1 MLDYHQHEGQG
12 IMMPPQTPSLSI
24 LNPSPRRAPGP
35 SLLHQLVRNDP
46 THDLPAIHYQAP
58 DKSRTSLS
66 YSVLHSRA
74 ERLARRV
81 LDALSE
87 SESES
92 GHGSGSEMGS
102 ESKGRNHSH
111 KPQQL
116 VVPLLLPQSP
126 ELYISQLAVLKA
138 GGAFCP
144 LNLDA
149 PPERVKFILRDVS
162 AAIIIT
168 TTALRP
174 KIDSLESNVRVIVV
188 DHCEDDVQYNL
199 DPDCRPGREA
209 TADSLAY
216 VMYTSGSTGTPKGVG
231 ISHDA
236 ATQALLAHD
245 RHIPHFSRFLQFAAP
260 TFDVSVFE
268 IFFPLFRGATLVCCS
283 RADML
288 NDLPAVLR
296 NLRID
301 ACELT
306 PTVAGSLLRRRDNVP
321 ELRLLLTIGEML
333 TEPVIREFG
342 HAEQRPG
349 ILWAM
354 YGPTEA
360 TIHCTLQPSCEASSS
375 PNNVGF
381 PLDTVSAF
389 ILAPLSDDDPGS
401 FEVLPYGETGE
412 LAVGGHQTAVGYINR
427 PEQTSK
433 VFIHTPH
440 GRLYRTGDKARMRE
454 NGTIE
459 CFGRIAD
466 GQVKLRGQRIELG
479 EVEQAVLHTPG
490 CHGAVASVVQGII
503 VVFCE
508 RDELEDRM
516 AEETLQTCRKWLP
529 SFMVPGD
536 VVLVKAFPRLPS
548 GKVDRKQLKIDYEAT
563 RGAGAVPP
571 IQFADEIE
579 HELALLAQE
588 ALAIRLWPNS
598 VLSAAGVDSLA
609 AIKLASRLRRAG
621 FTASAMDILSCKTL
635 SQLRTRIRRERGRVD
650 SAVGFEEPPT
660 RVDDISADVRDV
672 SQSSPS
678 LAQHI
683 SSIEAVVPCVPMQ
696 TSMLAETLNNHEA
709 YCNWMELQAPGEFSH
724 DTISAWFQELARN
737 NEALRTGFAAFS
749 GVYKQLVWKEL
760 HTSQIRTVNRMEKA
774 YQLDEEGLL
783 RPFAVQVM
791 RRKAR
796 RTSVLL
802 QIHHALYDGWS
813 FDMLLSDLNTL
824 ARGGQIAKRP
834 PFRLISDYYH
844 SNEFPDD
851 SDISRGYWAEY
862 LLGYQPTPMPQL
874 LATQKGSGHSTS
886 IERNLGVESSAIR
899 AASAQLDI
907 SLQVLFQACLLS
919 LWGLILGT
927 EDIVVGNVT
936 SGRTIA
942 VPGIEDVMGPCLT
955 TIPLRSRIGQVRTV
969 RELVES
975 IHSSNRASLAHCTL
989 PLAEIKKAAGIMPGQ
1004 PLYDALFVY
1013 QESLNSRAGRRQTEA
1028 IEQVAHVD
1036 YLDSKLL
1043 VEIEPVEDSFKLRIT
1058 YHADHFHYSHM
1069 QLFLRQFECVLKHFV
1084 NNLGSPISSIA
1095 RCFTDDVLSQYNREP
1110 KTLTDTPDLATLF
1123 ERQAARTPEKAA
1135 ICFADSINDYGAELN
1150 TISYNE
1156 LNSQANRITRLL
1168 QASGASEGEPVAIV
1182 MEKSIMLYAGILG
1195 ILKAGCAYL
1204 PLLPS
1209 TPRARIQTI
1218 LEQARIRLCVLDGT
1232 LQDELPI
1239 LERCQFISLSNTKL
1253 EFYGD
1258 ANLGTPVDPARV
1270 ANIIYTSGSTGVPKG
1285 VCVTQLNI
1293 ASNLDVLS
1301 RIYLVKEDSRML
1313 QACSQA
1319 FDVSVFEILFAL
1331 TRGMCLCAATND
1343 VLFADLE
1350 RSITVLDATH
1360 LSMTPTVASLVSPQN
1375 VPRVD
1380 FLVTSGEPMTSEV
1393 ARKWMGKLYQGYGPS
1408 ETTNIC
1414 SVKKMTAEDH
1424 IRHLGFAFENTSAVV
1439 LSPSS
1444 LDILPICCVGELCF
1458 GGDQVVAGYLNL
1470 PDITNEKFI
1479 DHPQLGRLYR
1489 SGDIGRMLADGSL
1502 LIVGRVDDQIKL
1514 RGQRIELG
1522 EINAIVAAAP
1532 KVLNCVTVLVSQKRQ
1547 LACFYVPS
1555 GVDGGMFRVLSAEG
1569 TFATLN
1575 DAIYGTI
1582 RSRLPGYMTPSYL
1595 VPISTVPMTSS
1606 GKTDKKLLRDVFDRL
1621 APEDLV
1627 AFGATTQ
1634 ARDAD
1639 IDWSGEER
1647 KVAAVV
1653 ANVLHASMRDI
1664 GRWTPLTSLG
1674 LDSISAISVAK
1685 GLQSVLALSVP
1696 ISAILQN
1703 PCVAKLA
1710 TLRSKYQTESSV
1722 QEDPLNVFPPELAEL
1737 IQQQIHNKGLEV
1749 EKILPCTPLQEAMLA
1764 SSTGDVA
1771 YLNKMLFR
1779 LKVDVAFMMQNWT
1792 VMFQRHGILRT
1803 CFFSTKDR
1811 EHAMVQCI
1819 LKTWKPDWLSFDTT
1833 ESSLDAVIRKHAE
1846 VVAAVIDSGEPP
1858 ISLAVINNGDDTHI
1872 SFICH
1877 HALYDGVA
1885 ISRLLEEVEQVA
1897 LGVQLP
1903 PPPSYEPFLREM
1915 LSASKGADNFWQMHL
1930 QSLEPK
1936 SLPQISDAYTGREVL
1951 TKSLH
1956 IPLSDIH
1963 QSLKA
1968 LNASLLPLFQAA
1980 WATLLRIILRS
1991 DDVCFG
1997 NVVNGRTGTVDRID
2011 ELVAPCFNTIP
2022 VRVDFQNHNCNN
2034 ELLKNLQRLNPELMQ
2049 YQFTPLRRIQSL
2061 CSTGGTRLF
2070 DTLLLLQQPSR
2081 KLDER
2086 LWTLDRDDSEMD
2098 FPLVCEITP
2107 YPEAAKGRVDVKIH
2121 FDRGSLPEA
2130 FVERLEE
2137 LHLVYREET
2146 PRETPRDSVTN
2157 EIWSESEL
2165 NIRDVLSKISGA
2177 KEDKISRSTTIFQVG
2192 LDSINAVQ
2200 VAMMLK
2206 DRFPAVTATD
2216 VLENP
2221 TCSELATRLL
2231 ARKPSTE
2238 DLDQYDI
2245 EEFGRVATTLL
2256 ARIVP
2261 NWEAIKAVLPCTPLQ
2276 MGMLTEFMNS
2286 EGKEYFNF
2294 ISFRVDREVTVPELM
2309 DAWTKAVKAH
2319 AMLRTGFSPLD
2330 HPDASFAMLEY
2341 FFDDDVVPVTAEDD
2355 ADNFDLTEWQLEAS
2369 HRALNNLH
2377 EPPWAVA
2384 LVPGC
2389 GVVYMHLAIH
2399 HAIYD
2404 AQSLQI
2410 ILSDLA
2416 QALHGEPLISET
2428 RVSKVVQDIMSQTR
2442 RNRNVAKEFW
2452 EKQASKTVINK
2463 FPVMTPLREERRGMD
2478 VRSRTCSL
2486 SSAALE
2492 DAIRDAGLTVQAIA
2506 QAAWSR
2512 ILSSYL
2518 GEPSVVFGTI
2528 FSGRDSEPTRNA
2540 IFPCITTLP
2549 IIAQNS
2555 SSNRELLQEMMQY
2568 NTGLRRQQRTP
2579 LTDIQRFL
2587 GHPNVK
2593 LFDTLLVYQKSQGWC
2608 ENQAPWCM
2616 TDERSTVDYPVSLEL
2631 EPQTRT
2637 VEFRVTF
2644 TEDVLPAGQAEILLK
2659 QFDAV
2664 FCELAQHPDG
2674 SEEDLLERDADLFA
2688 MLPAEEPELKSDVIL
2703 LHEFVEF
2710 SAQKHPDNTA
2720 LEFVSAFE
2728 NEKPVSRKWT
2738 YRELDE
2744 SGNKIANMLSSYTTA
2759 GNIVAV
2765 CFDKCPEAHFAM
2777 LGILKAGCALLALDP
2792 GAPSSR
2798 KEFILQDSGASV
2810 LLTDRQMNSNIDFRV
2825 TVPVVVVDQNS
2836 LAAASTHQP
2845 KLTKALTP
2853 GDRSYCLYTSG
2864 TTGTPKGCEI
2874 THENAVQAMLAFQR
2888 LFEGHWDRDSKWLQ
2902 FASYHFDVSVLEQ
2915 YWTWSVGI
2923 TLVAAPRDLILEDLA
2938 GTISRLEI
2946 THIDLTPSLA
2956 RLLHPEDVPSLCR
2969 GVFITGG
2976 EQLKQEILNVWG
2988 PKRVIHNFYGPT
3000 EATIGVTTYPCVPV
3014 NGRSSNI
3021 GRQFVNVGSYVLRPG
3036 TEHPV
3041 LRGGVGELCVSG
3053 KLVGAG
3059 YLNREELTAER
3070 FPTLKMYNE
3079 RVYRTG
3085 DLVRILHDGCF
3096 DFLGR
3101 ADDQVKLRGQRLEI
3115 GEINHCIRTGVRE
3128 LTEVVTLVIRNEKQ
3142 RKDLLVSF
3150 VVKNQQQPKRSN
3162 ELQAIGGDEAATISH
3177 KVQQACR
3184 EKLPGYMVPTYVL
3197 LLPFI
3202 PLSPN
3207 NKAEVKELRAL
3218 FNKLSP
3224 EQLVVPPIGVRV
3236 DLEGIGRKICKALS
3250 NMAGVAE
3257 ESVSPSTNIFEL
3269 GVDSISVMRFVKAL
3283 KQEGVNATPAVIL
3296 RNSTIAELAQALQV
3310 SHKPKVSTSVLEA
3323 RQAIEACQ
3331 HRHRGSCCRE
3341 LGVKP
3346 DEIEYIVPCSP
3357 LQHGMISRSRTEG
3370 NEGAYFNTFRFELA
3384 GSVEVEKLRLAWA
3397 RLVDEH
3403 SVLRTRF
3410 VLTTDGYVQVAIKN
3424 SAVPWEDIRLAA
3436 DEDLDSVLAGRRE
3449 AWILKNN
3456 QTFDRPLEF
3465 LLVIGN
3471 GKQTL
3476 VVHIFHGVYDA
3487 NSFDLMVNE
3496 VTRLYKNEADGQVN
3510 APSFVSAL
3518 LHGPLGN
3525 FSASRGFW
3533 MDHLKGASLSPFP
3546 QMSETPSGHDLSVC
3560 RRIRFDGLGKLGR
3573 KLGVT
3578 QQAVVQALWGSVLQ
3592 RYISSSVIFGI
3603 IVSGRS
3609 LELENVDTTI
3619 GPLLN
3624 TIPFHCHFEHSQTWS
3639 SAIRQCHEFNTA
3651 ILPFQHVPLRE
3662 VQKWCSAGKP
3672 VFDTLFSFQ
3681 RASITGGTDGEL
3693 WTEVEGDL
3701 NPDYPLAFEATLMP
3715 SGELQVMLVS
3725 QKNVAD
3731 ENSLRGIIDS
3741 FERMAS
3747 SAVENPQGL
3756 VAASHGDRLAN
3767 DPHETPYNAT
3777 VKTTPHDL
3785 APTEEEDIEWAPQA
3799 VAIRREMAGLAD
3811 METTLI
3817 KHDTT
3822 LLELGLDS
3830 IDTIKLS
3837 ARLRKAGIPL
3847 SNGELVKGQSIANLM
3862 AILQSKQMSKDESHD
3877 SGYSSDVED
3886 SSSSLQTY
3894 LTANGHHLSNVEQA
3908 LPPTPL
3914 QDSMV
3919 VKMTQSEFRIYF
3931 NHDILELSPLVDIQ
3945 RLKEAWLTVINHS
3958 PILRTA
3964 FVEVESPAFD
3974 FAYAQV
3980 VVKGSS
3986 PAVREVA
3993 IQSLDDVSSV
4003 VEQARLR
4010 AQEGRGHSDLLQV
4023 TFARASEKI
4032 YVVLSIAHALY
4043 DGWSLGLLHQD
4054 VVSAYHGTYTPR
4066 EPYTEYLSEIMRSCK
4081 DDAKG
4086 FWAEYMS
4093 GTVPT
4098 LFPAGQETTTQPV
4111 SNRAEATLAT
4121 PASIF
4126 KSFCKSHAIS
4136 QQAVAQACWAAVLAI
4151 HCKRLDVTF
4160 GIVLS
4165 GRETE
4170 ASEGMLFPT
4179 MNTVPVRTVLYGSV
4193 SKFLRYMQDNM
4204 SSVSQFQHFPLR
4216 KIQALVKGRGDGL
4229 FNTLFILQNSN
4240 AGKSTAGQGV
4250 EQLMKSVE
4258 GTSAVDYPV
4267 CVEMEIVGDE
4277 IIWRTAGDDRYLT
4290 ADGTESLLQEVDSV
4304 LQFLVTSPDGDML
4317 EFGEDG
4323 VSVCGFPAFH
4333 PPAVEAASDN
4343 NPPGKFD
4350 DDNEAWSPS
4359 EETIKEVLAGVSGI
4373 EGASIRKNHNLYHL
4387 GLDSISAIKVGSA
4400 LRSRGIMLR
4409 VRDIIQATSIQEMAG
4424 KAAESARQ
4432 SSEATMQGEDT
4443 SIALATATKD
4453 IDIEYLLR
4461 AAGIDATEVTEA
4473 LPATAMQTH
4482 MLSVWQNTNGAV
4494 FHPEFRYR
4502 LSGVSSREV
4511 IDRAWKNLVEERPM
4525 LRTVF
4530 VATGVRTRPFVQ
4542 VVLRTMHT
4550 FENPFLSL
4558 SVERVGGERW
4568 ALCLR
4573 IHHALYD
4580 GVSLPMIMDRFQW
4593 LLGHEVAA
4601 VAKGVEGSRVSYQWR
4616 SHIASSLTGKSSANQ
4631 KGFWTRYLQGAK
4643 ASPFNLQGTVFGT
4656 PPDKR
4661 VSFLQTAALT
4671 ETENLKALC
4680 SKQGISIQA
4689 VFLAAYAK
4697 VLASICQQ
4705 DDVVFGVYLAN
4716 RSTEEELQ
4724 YPTLC
4729 LVPLRVQATEVFQ
4742 LAEVAAKIQQ
4752 NLHDISNAENVSVGL
4767 WEIMEWTG
4775 VVVDSFVNFLSLPGK
4790 PKGRLGQT
4798 GGDGGVQL
4806 QQVGFDEVKAAGE
4819 RTATVYPSQIPWLKK
4834 TVVGDAYLDAVDV
4847 EVSIQDEG
4855 AMDIGVF
4862 GSNKKLSE
4870 GSAEGLG
4877 IQVRTAV
4884 TPSGPWITSPASW
4897 LLEEAL
4903 DGFLGFQIFIGAFSL
4918 VYASCGGPRP
4928 WLGAVIW
4935 LLLYDCGRG
4944 NLPVASHGKVPPE
4957 LLRQADPEGG
4967 ELFGLSFPLRI
4978 GEYAWRGGTG
4988 SAEDA

>member
-1 MLDYHQHEGQG
+1 MLGYHQHKGQE
-12 IMMPPQTPSLSI
+12 IMMPPRTPSLSI
-24 LNPSPRRAPGP
+24 LNPSPMRAPGP
-35 SLLHQLVRNDP
+35 TLLHQLVRNDP
-46 THDLPAIHYQAP
+46 AHDFHAIDYHSP

-87 SESES
+87 SESGYGS
-92 GHGSGSEMGS
+92 GSGSETGS
-102 ESKGRNHSH
+102 ESRGRKRSH
-111 KPQQL
+111 KSQQL

-188 DHCEDDVQYNL
+188 GDCEDDVQYNL
-199 DPDCRPGREA
+199 DPDCRLGREA

-296 NLRID
+296 NLRVD

-306 PTVAGSLLRRRDNVP
+306 PTVAGSLLRSRDNVP

-333 TEPVIREFG
+333 TEPVVREFG
-342 HAEQRPG
+342 HTEHRPG

-389 ILAPLSDDDPGS
+389 ILAPSSDDDPGS
-401 FEVLPYGETGE
+401 LEVLPYGETGE

-459 CFGRIAD
+459 CFGRISD

-479 EVEQAVLHTPG
+479 EIEQAVLHTPG

-508 RDELEDRM
+508 RDELDDRM

-536 VVLVKAFPRLPS
+536 VVLMKAFPRLPS
-548 GKVDRKQLKIDYEAT
+548 GKVDRKQLKIDYGAT
-563 RGAGAVPP
+563 RGAGAAPP

-588 ALAIRLWPNS
+588 ALGICLWPSS

-635 SQLRTRIRRERGRVD
+635 SQLRTRIRRERGQVEN
-650 SAVGFEEPPT
+650 AVGFEEPPT
-660 RVDDISADVRDV
+660 RVVDIDADVRDV
-672 SQSSPS
+672 SQSCPS

-696 TSMLAETLNNHEA
+696 ISMLAETLSNHEA
-709 YCNWMELQAPGEFSH
+709 YCNWMELQVPGEYSY
-724 DTISAWFQELARN
+724 DTISAWFQQLARN
-737 NEALRTGFAAFS
+737 NEVLRTGFAAFS
-749 GVYKQLVWKEL
+749 GVYKQIVWKEL
-760 HTSQIRTVNRMEKA
+760 HTSQIRTVNRLDKS
-774 YQLDEEGLL
+774 YQLHEEALL

-791 RRKAR
+791 RSKAR

-813 FDMLLSDLNTL
+813 FDMLLSDLNIL
-824 ARGGQIAKRP
+824 AKGGQIVGRP
-834 PFRLISDYYH
+834 PFRLISNYYH
-844 SNEFPDD
+844 SAEFSND

-862 LLGYQPTPMPQL
+862 LLGYQPIPMPQL
-874 LATQKGSGHSTS
+874 LATQKGSGHSES

-955 TIPLRSRIGQVRTV
+955 TIPLRSRIGQARTI

-1013 QESLNSRAGRRQTEA
+1013 QESLNSRAGRQQPEA
-1028 IEQVAHVD
+1028 IQQVAHVD

-1043 VEIEPVEDSFKLRIT
+1043 VEIEPVDNIFRLRIT
-1058 YHADHFHYSHM
+1058 YHADYFHYSHM
-1069 QLFLRQFECVLKHFV
+1069 QLFLRQFECVLEHFV

-1110 KTLTDTPDLATLF
+1110 RTLTDTPDLATLF
-1123 ERQAARTPEKAA
+1123 ERQAARTAEKAA
-1135 ICFADSINDYGAELN
+1135 ICFAESIDDYGAELN
-1150 TISYNE
+1150 TISYND
-1156 LNSQANRITRLL
+1156 LNSQANRIARLL
-1168 QASGASEGEPVAIV
+1168 QASGAAEGDPVAIV
-1182 MEKSIMLYAGILG
+1182 MEKSILLYAGILG

-1209 TPRARIQTI
+1209 TPRSRIQTI
-1218 LEQARIRLCVLDGT
+1218 FEQARIRLCVLDRT
-1232 LQDELPI
+1232 LQDELPV
-1239 LERCQFISLSNTKL
+1239 LERCQFINLRNTKL
-1253 EFYGD
+1253 GSYGD
-1258 ANLGTPVDPARV
+1258 ANLGTPVDPTRV

-1301 RIYLVKEDSRML
+1301 RIYLVQEDSRML

-1350 RSITVLDATH
+1350 RSITALDATH

-1375 VPRVD
+1375 VPQVD
-1380 FLVTSGEPMTSEV
+1380 FLVTSGEPMTIEV

-1414 SVKKMTAEDH
+1414 SVKKMTPEDH

-1439 LSPSS
+1439 LSPAS

-1470 PDITNEKFI
+1470 PNITKDKFI

-1532 KVLNCVTVLVSQKRQ
+1532 EVLKSVTVLVSQGRQ

-1555 GVDGGMFRVLSAEG
+1555 VIDGGMFRVLSAEG

-1575 DAIYGTI
+1575 DAIYETV

-1595 VPISTVPMTSS
+1595 IPISTVPMTSS
-1606 GKTDKKLLRDVFDRL
+1606 GKTDKTLLRDVFDRL

-1627 AFGATTQ
+1627 AFGARTQ
-1634 ARDAD
+1634 ASDAD
-1639 IDWSGEER
+1639 LDWSNEER

-1653 ANVLHASMRDI
+1653 ANVLHASLRDI

-1685 GLQSVLALSVP
+1685 GLQRILALRVP
-1696 ISAILQN
+1696 ISTILQN

-1710 TLRSKYQTESSV
+1710 TLRSKYQTENSV
-1722 QEDPLNVFPPELAEL
+1722 KEDPLNVFPPELAEQ
-1737 IQQQIHNKGLEV
+1737 IQQQIRNKRLEV

-1764 SSTGDVA
+1764 SSTGEVA

-1779 LKVDVAFMMQNWT
+1779 LKVDVAFMMQIWT

-1819 LKTWKPDWLSFDTT
+1819 LKTWNPEWLSFNTT
-1833 ESSLDAVIRKHAE
+1833 GSSLNAVIHKHAE
-1846 VVAAVIDSGEPP
+1846 VFAAVIDSGEPP
-1858 ISLAVINNGDDTHI
+1858 ISLAVINNGEDTQI
-1872 SFICH
+1872 SLICH

-1897 LGVQLP
+1897 LGVQLS
-1903 PPPSYEPFLREM
+1903 PPPSYELFLREM

-1930 QSLEPK
+1930 ESLEPK
-1936 SLPQISDAYTGREVL
+1936 SLPQMPDVYTGREVL
-1951 TKSLH
+1951 TKSLN

-1997 NVVNGRTGTVDRID
+1997 NVINGRTGTVDRID

-2022 VRVDFQNHNCNN
+2022 VRVDFQDHKSNN
-2034 ELLKNLQRLNPELMQ
+2034 ELLKKLQRLNPELMQ

-2061 CSTGGTRLF
+2061 YSKGGTKLF

-2086 LWTLDRDDSEMD
+2086 LWALDRDDSEMD

-2107 YPEAAKGRVDVKIH
+2107 YPEDATGRVDVKIH
-2121 FDRGSLPEA
+2121 FDRN
-2130 FVERLEE
+2130 
-2137 LHLVYREET
+2137 
-2146 PRETPRDSVTN
+2146 PRETPRDTVTN
-2157 EIWSESEL
+2157 ETWSESEL
-2165 NIRDVLSKISGA
+2165 SIRDVLSEISGA

-2200 VAMMLK
+2200 VAMMLRV
-2206 DRFPAVTATD
+2206 RFPTVTATD

-2221 TCSELATRLL
+2221 TCSELASKLL

-2238 DLDQYDI
+2238 NMDQYDVK
-2245 EEFGRVATTLL
+2245 EFGRTATTLL

-2261 NWEAIKAVLPCTPLQ
+2261 NWEAIKTVLPCTPLQ
-2276 MGMLTEFMNS
+2276 MGMLTEFINS
-2286 EGKEYFNF
+2286 KGKEYFNF
-2294 ISFRVDREVTVPELM
+2294 ISFRADREVTVPELM
-2309 DAWTKAVKAH
+2309 NAWTKAVKAH

-2341 FFDDDVVPVTAEDD
+2341 FFDDGVVPVTAEGD

-2369 HRALNNLH
+2369 HRTLNNLH

-2384 LVPGC
+2384 LVQGC
-2389 GVVYMHLAIH
+2389 GVIDMHLAIH

-2404 AQSLQI
+2404 AQSLQMVMR
-2410 ILSDLA
+2410 DLA

-2442 RNRNVAKEFW
+2442 RSRNVAKEFW

-2486 SSAALE
+2486 SPAALE
-2492 DAIRDAGLTVQAIA
+2492 DAIRDAGLTVQAVA

-2512 ILSSYL
+2512 VLSSYL

-2528 FSGRDSEPTRNA
+2528 FSGRDSEPTRDA

-2555 SSNRELLQEMMQY
+2555 SSNRELLQEMMEY

-2593 LFDTLLVYQKSQGWC
+2593 LFDTLLVYQKSEGGC
-2608 ENQAPWCM
+2608 EKQMPWCM
-2616 TDERSTVDYPVSLEL
+2616 IDEKATVDYPVSLEL
-2631 EPQTRT
+2631 EPQPGSF
-2637 VEFRVTF
+2637 EFRVTS

-2688 MLPAEEPELKSDVIL
+2688 ILPAEEPELKSDVIL

-2710 SAQKHPDNTA
+2710 SAQKHPDKTA

-2728 NEKPVSRKWT
+2728 SERPVSRKWT
-2738 YRELDE
+2738 YRGLDE
-2744 SGNKIANMLSSYTTA
+2744 GGNKIANMLSSYTTA

-2777 LGILKAGCALLALDP
+2777 LGILKAGCAMLALDP

-2810 LLTDRQMNSNIDFRV
+2810 LLTDKQMSSNIDFRV
-2825 TVPVVVVDQNS
+2825 TVPIVVVDQQS
-2836 LAAASTHQP
+2836 LAAASARQP
-2845 KLTKALTP
+2845 KLAKALSP

-2938 GTISRLEI
+2938 GTISRLQI

-2956 RLLHPEDVPSLCR
+2956 RLLHPKDVPSLCR

-2976 EQLKQEILNVWG
+2976 EQLKQEILDVWG

-3021 GRQFVNVGSYVLRPG
+3021 GRQFANVGSYVLRPG

-3070 FPTLKMYNE
+3070 FPTLEMYNE

-3128 LTEVVTLVIRNEKQ
+3128 LTEVVTLVVRNEKQ
-3142 RKDLLVSF
+3142 GKDLLVSF
-3150 VVKNQQQPKRSN
+3150 VVKNQQPNVSN
-3162 ELQAIGGDEAATISH
+3162 ELQVISGDEAASISH
-3177 KVQQACR
+3177 MVQQACR

-3207 NKAEVKELRAL
+3207 NKVEVKELRAL

-3224 EQLVVPPIGVRV
+3224 EQLVVPPNGVRV
-3236 DLEGIGRKICKALS
+3236 DLVGIGRKICKALS

-3257 ESVSPSTNIFEL
+3257 ESVSPSTNVFEL

-3296 RNSTIAELAQALQV
+3296 RNSTIAELTQAFQLPQ
-3310 SHKPKVSTSVLEA
+3310 KPKLSTSVLEA

-3331 HRHRGSCCRE
+3331 HRHRGLCCRE

-3370 NEGAYFNTFRFELA
+3370 NERAYFNTFRFELA
-3384 GSVEVEKLRLAWA
+3384 ESVEVEKLRLAWA

-3410 VLTTDGYVQVAIKN
+3410 VLTTDGYVQVAIKD
-3424 SAVPWEDIRLAA
+3424 SAVPWEEIRLAA
-3436 DEDLDSVLAGRRE
+3436 DDELESVLAGRRE

-3465 LLVIGN
+3465 LLLVGK

-3496 VTRLYKNEADGQVN
+3496 VTRLYKDEADGEAN
-3510 APSFVSAL
+3510 APSFVNAL

-3533 MDHLKGASLSPFP
+3533 MDHLQGASLSPFP
-3546 QMSETPSGHDLSVC
+3546 QMSETPSGHDLSVS

-3578 QQAVVQALWGSVLQ
+3578 QQAVIQALWGSVLQ
-3592 RYISSSVIFGI
+3592 RYISSSVTFGI

-3619 GPLLN
+3619 GPLFN
-3624 TIPFHCHFEHSQTWS
+3624 TIPFHCHFGHSQTWS

-3672 VFDTLFSFQ
+3672 IFDTLFSFQ

-3693 WTEVEGDL
+3693 WTEVEGDI
-3701 NPDYPLAFEATLMP
+3701 NPDYPLAFEATLVP
-3715 SGELQVMLVS
+3715 SGELQVLLVS
-3725 QKNVAD
+3725 QKDVAD
-3731 ENSLRGIIDS
+3731 EKSLHDMIDS
-3741 FERMAS
+3741 LERMAS

-3756 VAASHGDRLAN
+3756 VAATRGDRVAN
-3767 DPHETPYNAT
+3767 DPQETPYTST
-3777 VKTTPHDL
+3777 VKAAPQGL
-3785 APTEEEDIEWAPQA
+3785 ALTEEEDLEWAPHA
-3799 VAIRREMAGLAD
+3799 MAIRREMAGLAD

-3817 KHDTT
+3817 KHNTT

-3837 ARLRKAGIPL
+3837 ARLRRAGIPL
-3847 SNGELVKGQSIANLM
+3847 SNGELVKGQSIANLI
-3862 AILQSKQMSKDESHD
+3862 AILQAKQTSKDESHD

-3886 SSSSLQTY
+3886 SSNSLQTY
-3894 LTANGHHLSNVEQA
+3894 LAANGHHLDNVEQA

-3919 VKMTQSEFRIYF
+3919 GKMIQSDFRTYF
-3931 NHDILELSPLVDIQ
+3931 NHDILELSPLVDVQ
-3945 RLKEAWLTVINHS
+3945 QLKEAWLTVINHS
-3958 PILRTA
+3958 PILRTT

-3986 PAVREVA
+3986 PAVREVV
-3993 IQSLDDVSSV
+3993 IQSPDDFSSV

-4010 AQEGRGHSDLLQV
+4010 AQEGRGRSDLLQV
-4023 TFARASEKI
+4023 TFARASEKM

-4054 VVSAYHGTYTPR
+4054 VASAYHGTYAPR
-4066 EPYTEYLSEIMRSCK
+4066 EPYTEYLGEIMRSCK
-4081 DDAKG
+4081 DGAKG
-4086 FWAEYMS
+4086 FWTEYMS

-4098 LFPAGQETTTQPV
+4098 LFPAAQETTQPV

-4121 PASIF
+4121 PASTL
-4126 KSFCKSHAIS
+4126 KSFCKRHAIS
-4136 QQAVAQACWAAVLAI
+4136 QQAVAQACWAAVLAF

-4193 SKFLRYMQDNM
+4193 SNFLRYMQDNM
-4204 SSVSQFQHFPLR
+4204 SSISQFQHFPLR
-4216 KIQALVKGRGDGL
+4216 KIQALVKGRGDWL

-4240 AGKSTAGQGV
+4240 AEKSTEGQGV

-4258 GTSAVDYPV
+4258 GTSAVEYPV
-4267 CVEMEIVGDE
+4267 CVEMEIVGDK
-4277 IIWRTAGDDRYLT
+4277 IIWRAAGDDRYLT

-4304 LQFLVTSPDGDML
+4304 LQFLVTSPDGDVL
-4317 EFGEDG
+4317 KFGEDG
-4323 VSVCGFPAFH
+4323 VSVCGFPAF
-4333 PPAVEAASDN
+4333 PPQAVEAASEDN
-4343 NPPGKFD
+4343 HPGNLD

-4359 EETIKEVLAGVSGI
+4359 EETIKEVLADVSGV

-4387 GLDSISAIKVGSA
+4387 GLDSISAIKVSSA
-4400 LRSRGIMLR
+4400 LRGRGVMLS
-4409 VRDIIQATSIQEMAG
+4409 VRDIIQATSFQEMAS
-4424 KAAESARQ
+4424 KAAESAP
-4432 SSEATMQGEDT
+4432 SSSQATMQGDNT
-4443 SIALATATKD
+4443 SIALAMAMKD
-4453 IDIEYLLR
+4453 IDNEYLLR

-4482 MLSVWQNTNGAV
+4482 MLSVWQNTNGTV

-4502 LSGVSSREV
+4502 LSGISSREV
-4511 IDRAWKNLVEERPM
+4511 IDRAWRNLVEEQPM
-4525 LRTVF
+4525 LRTIF
-4530 VATGVRTRPFVQ
+4530 VATGMRTRPFVQ
-4542 VVLRTMHT
+4542 VVLRTMHI

-4568 ALCLR
+4568 ALYLK

-4580 GVSLPMIMDRFQW
+4580 GISLPRIMDRFQW
-4593 LLGHEVAA
+4593 LLGHDEAVVAT
-4601 VAKGVEGSRVSYQWR
+4601 GVEDSKESYQWR
-4616 SHIASSLTGKSSANQ
+4616 SHIASSLKGKSSANR

-4643 ASPFNLQGTVFGT
+4643 ASPFNLQGTKSGT

-4671 ETENLKALC
+4671 ETESLKALC

-4716 RSTEEELQ
+4716 RSTEEGWQ

-4729 LVPLRVQATEVFQ
+4729 LVPLRVQAIEGFQ

-4752 NLHDISNAENVSVGL
+4752 NLHDISNAENVSAGL

-4790 PKGRLGQT
+4790 PKGRLGQI
-4798 GGDGGVQL
+4798 GGDGGLQL

-4819 RTATVYPSQIPWLKK
+4819 RTATVYPSQIPWLK
-4834 TVVGDAYLDAVDV
+4834 TVVGDAYPDAVDV

-4855 AMDIGVF
+4855 ALDIGVF
-4862 GSNKKLSE
+4862 GSNRRLSE
-4870 GSAEGLG
+4870 GSAEGL
-4877 IQVRTAV
+4877 VRMLIDV
-4884 TPSGPWITSPASW
+4884 
-4897 LLEEAL
+4897 
-4903 DGFLGFQIFIGAFSL
+4903 
-4918 VYASCGGPRP
+4918 
-4928 WLGAVIW
+4928 
-4935 LLLYDCGRG
+4935 
-4944 NLPVASHGKVPPE
+4944 
-4957 LLRQADPEGG
+4957 LRA
-4967 ELFGLSFPLRI
+4967 
-4978 GEYAWRGGTG
+4978 
-4988 SAEDA
+4988 